1 MSGEKRPRSSDMD
14 ANAHDM
20 KAAKKAKS
28 PTTTASLAAAT
39 ATATNGFAAAT
50 VTAAPTKANSNGN
63 PLPNNEASVRGNGA
77 TVTRGGAGNDSSVTV
92 KPPVLPKSVPP
103 KSRQETKAQ
112 GAGEGKPKAAAAAAA
127 TAKDGKAKE
136 SGGAETAKPKDIPKQ
151 ALKSAS
157 ASASASASSSWV
169 WYYSILFWVAVLLF
183 LTNVVTLGLWLETKM
198 EHELRTVELQEQ
210 LGRLPEYLES
220 LDAWMEHAGNIE
232 RHRND
237 CGEVLLELVRESGRE
252 CIDAEDGCST
262 WAEAGECFLNPGY
275 MFLSCRVSCDAC

>member
-103 KSRQETKAQ
+103 KSRQETA
-112 GAGEGKPKAAAAAAA
+112 
-127 TAKDGKAKE
+127 
-136 SGGAETAKPKDIPKQ
+136 
-151 ALKSAS
+151 SAS
-157 ASASASASSSWV
+157 ASASSSASSSWV

-183 LTNVVTLGLWLETKM
+183 VTNVVTLGLWLETKM